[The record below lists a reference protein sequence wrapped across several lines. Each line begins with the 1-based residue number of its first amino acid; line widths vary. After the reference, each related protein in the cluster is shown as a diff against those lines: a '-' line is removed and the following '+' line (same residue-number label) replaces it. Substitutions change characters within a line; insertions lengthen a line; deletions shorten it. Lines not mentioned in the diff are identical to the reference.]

1 MSTRMSRAERES
13 FLAGTHI
20 GVLSVAGSG
29 GRPPMAVPI
38 WYGYEPGGELWAVID
53 AESVKGRLLQ
63 SAGRASLCAQSE
75 KAPAYAYVSVE
86 GPCTF
91 GTADREQHVRPLA
104 HRYLGEELG
113 DRYVEAT
120 KGAEPVLVTLKPER
134 WFSVD
139 YGKIGERN

>member
-1 MSTRMSRAERES
+1 MGALTMSADEREA
-13 FLAGTHI
+13 FLADPHV
-20 GVLSVAGSG
+20 GVLAVE
-29 GRPPMAVPI
+29 RPDGPPLAVPI

-104 HRYLGEELG
+104 RRYLGDELG
-113 DRYVEAT
+113 DQYVEAT

-139 YGKIGERN
+139 YGKIGS